1 MKRRVASNVVTGV
14 GLAMLLAAY
23 GCSTDRSSADRTA
36 DANRPGEPAAAGAD
50 RAGAPG
56 SAATAGTPGSAATS
70 GTAADENNAQKSVTL
85 TGCLQKGDGRSDYI
99 LTELNK
105 PRTGVGT
112 SGTTKPSSSDTVGQ
126 EQMRAASHA
135 YKLDGDRDT
144 LEPMVGKEVR
154 VSGTIDRG
162 SALNEHTDSGQLKDR
177 DRTKIDES
185 DLAKVKVASVDSIGD
200 SCRDGAARRR

>member
-1 MKRRVASNVVTGV
+1 GGGARG
-14 GLAMLLAAY
+14 
-23 GCSTDRSSADRTA
+23 
-36 DANRPGEPAAAGAD
+36 AAAG
-50 RAGAPG
+50 RAAELGR
-56 SAATAGTPGSAATS
+56 AATAGTPGWAARR

-112 SGTTKPSSSDTVGQ
+112 SGSTKPSSGDTVGQ

-162 SALNEHTDSGQLKDR
+162 SA
-177 DRTKIDES
+177 
-185 DLAKVKVASVDSIGD
+185 
-200 SCRDGAARRR
+200 